1 MNIHSQWGKDCIKEQ
16 QLRLWILESKCVM
29 KLQYLDFNPTVICYK
44 QNLMGTPFDGCFGGI
59 VGGLQQESN
68 FIWISALMST
78 GLTFLALFA
87 FAAKFISVSASVHR
101 LDSVSVSFMVHLLQ
115 FHCSIQLFY
124 LLLLI
129 AFCDSYILSSHVC
142 SPKPISTCSWAYA
155 SNIWY
160 ILVRDSLH
168 FGSQLICFPH
178 RCAVLIIH
186 FLLECI

>member
-1 MNIHSQWGKDCIKEQ
+1 MNIHSQWGKECIKEQ
-16 QLRLWILESKCVM
+16 QLRLWILESKRVM

-44 QNLMGTPFDGCFGGI
+44 QNLMGTPFDGCFGGT
-59 VGGLQQESN
+59 VGGLQWEAN

-78 GLTFLALFA
+78 GLTLFGVVCLCCKA
-87 FAAKFISVSASVHR
+87 HFCFSICSQTGFCFCFFYGTSTAVSLFYTAGSFAAPDCFLRQLHSFFSR
-101 LDSVSVSFMVHLLQ
+101 LLSQTHLYQ
-115 FHCSIQLFY
+115 
-124 LLLLI
+124 
-129 AFCDSYILSSHVC
+129 SS
-142 SPKPISTCSWAYA
+142 WA

-168 FGSQLICFPH
+168 FGSQLMYIPH